1 MGRPDHYFNPTVA
14 EKYGVDVAIFLHNIF
29 HWVEYNKD
37 HKKNFYEGRYWTY
50 NSISAFC
57 EVHPYWSKRQIERIT
72 STCKKEGLLLTGC
85 FNEDQRDRTMW
96 YTLSDKAMSFFEDN
110 PTTGMVHCISPN
122 GEMQLPESCQT
133 FHQTVEPLPINKPD
147 NKQQNPPY
155 NPPKGETPAKKR
167 GKRSNAPKEAPD
179 WKPERFAD
187 FWAAYPC
194 GRSKQ
199 AAIKAWDKLKPDD
212 ALLVVMARAL
222 KRQMASE
229 EWQRGI
235 GIPYASTWLNNR
247 RWEDEDKPR
256 PTRTQTAQGESARV
270 LEEEGT
276 YLL

>member
-1 MGRPDHYFNPTVA
+1 M
-14 EKYGVDVAIFLHNIF
+14 
-29 HWVEYNKD
+29 
-37 HKKNFYEGRYWTY
+37 
-50 NSISAFC
+50 
-57 EVHPYWSKRQIERIT
+57 
-72 STCKKEGLLLTGC
+72 
-85 FNEDQRDRTMW
+85 
-96 YTLSDKAMSFFEDN
+96 
-110 PTTGMVHCISPN
+110 
-122 GEMQLPESCQT
+122 
-133 FHQTVEPLPINKPD
+133 
-147 NKQQNPPY
+147 
-155 NPPKGETPAKKR
+155 PAKKR
-167 GKRSNAPKEAPD
+167 GKRSHAPKEAPD

-235 GIPYASTWLNNR
+235 GIPYASTWLDNR

-256 PTRTQTAQGESARV
+256 PTQGQRPSAPERV
-270 LEEEGT
+270 VEEEGT

>member
-1 MGRPDHYFNPTVA
+1 MDLSGLTNGLAALPA
-14 EKYGVDVAIFLHNIF
+14 
-29 HWVEYNKD
+29 
-37 HKKNFYEGRYWTY
+37 
-50 NSISAFC
+50 SAA
-57 EVHPYWSKRQIERIT
+57 
-72 STCKKEGLLLTGC
+72 L
-85 FNEDQRDRTMW
+85 
-96 YTLSDKAMSFFEDN
+96 A
-110 PTTGMVHCISPN
+110 
-122 GEMQLPESCQT
+122 
-133 FHQTVEPLPINKPD
+133 
-147 NKQQNPPY
+147 
-155 NPPKGETPAKKR
+155 A
-167 GKRSNAPKEAPD
+167 AAPD

-247 RWEDEDKPR
+247 RWEDEDKPL
-256 PTRTQTAQGESARV
+256 PTRTQSAQGEPARV
-270 LEEEGT
+270 MEEEGT